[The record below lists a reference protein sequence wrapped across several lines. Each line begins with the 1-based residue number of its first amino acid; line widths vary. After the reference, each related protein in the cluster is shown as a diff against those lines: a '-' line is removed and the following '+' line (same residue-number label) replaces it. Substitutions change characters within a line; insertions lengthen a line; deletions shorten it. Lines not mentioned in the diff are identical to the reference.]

1 MAVADPP
8 DGRKQNRPR
17 RGWRRFTPARL
28 SARRWWRESA
38 FFGYLLNS
46 PALLLLVLLEAY
58 PIVQAVWT
66 SFQHHN
72 LMRPRFR
79 GFAGLENY
87 ATIIDKPEFWT
98 ALYVTLVFV
107 ALSVSLIVVLG
118 VAIAVLANQPIRGQ
132 AVLRTLILLPWA
144 IPPVV
149 NGLMW
154 QWIYNSRAG
163 ALNGLLVSLGLLDGY
178 RSWLSEPT
186 TALLLTVLAHVWNQL
201 PLAVL
206 IFLAGL
212 QTIPGDLLSAAMVDR
227 AGPWRR
233 FRHIVLPW
241 LIHPLIIVLILQT
254 MIAFRVFE
262 LIFVLTGGGPGS
274 STTVIAWLTYQTAF
288 QFLDFGEAN
297 AYAVVIAV
305 MTMLLAVF
313 YLRSLYTR
321 GEIRT

>member
-1 MAVADPP
+1 
-8 DGRKQNRPR
+8 
-17 RGWRRFTPARL
+17 
-28 SARRWWRESA
+28 
-38 FFGYLLNS
+38 
-46 PALLLLVLLEAY
+46 
-58 PIVQAVWT
+58 
-66 SFQHHN
+66 
-72 LMRPRFR
+72 MRPNMR
-79 GFAGLENY
+79 GFAGVENY
-87 ATIIDKPEFWT
+87 ATITGKPEFWT
-98 ALYVTLVFV
+98 ALQVTLVFV
-107 ALSVSLIVVLG
+107 LLSVSLIVVLG
-118 VAIAVLANQPIRGQ
+118 IAIAVLANQPIRGQ
-132 AVLRTLILLPWA
+132 AVLRTLILVPWA

-163 ALNGLLVSLGLLDGY
+163 ALNGLLVSLGIIDDY

-233 FRHIVLPW
+233 FRHIVMPW

-254 MIAFRVFE
+254 MIALRVFE

-288 QFLDFGEAN
+288 HFLDFGEAN

-305 MTMLLAVF
+305 TTMLLAAL
-313 YLRSLYTR
+313 YLKSLYAR

>member
-1 MAVADPP
+1 MALADPP
-8 DGRKQNRPR
+8 KTGDGRRP
-17 RGWRRFTPARL
+17 RGWRFTPGRL
-28 SARRWWRESA
+28 RASAWWRESA

-46 PALLLLVLLEAY
+46 PALLLLLLLEAY
-58 PIVQAVWT
+58 PVVQAVWT
-66 SFQHHN
+66 SFQRHN
-72 LMRPRFR
+72 LMRPGMR

-87 ATIIDKPEFWT
+87 AAIIAKPEFWT
-98 ALYVTLVFV
+98 AVQVTLVFV
-107 ALSVSLIVVLG
+107 VLSVSLVLLLG
-118 VAIAVLANQPIRGQ
+118 IAIAVLANQPVRGQ
-132 AVLRTLILLPWA
+132 ALLRTLILVPWA

-163 ALNGLLVSLGLLDGY
+163 ALNGLLVSLGIIDDY

-233 FRHIVLPW
+233 FRHIVMPW

-254 MIAFRVFE
+254 MIALRVFE

-288 QFLDFGEAN
+288 HFLDFGEAN

-305 MTMLLAVF
+305 TTMLLAAL
-313 YLRSLYTR
+313 YLKSLYVR

>member
-1 MAVADPP
+1 MHGEGAHLTRGRCRDERGDAWPATLSVDRVSKGLRRLERRHPRGR
-8 DGRKQNRPR
+8 DGDGLP
-17 RGWRRFTPARL
+17 GLGIATPARRAPADDEL
-28 SARRWWRESA
+28 PESGDGDGLVPREGVA
-38 FFGYLLNS
+38 DGGEHGAHH
-46 PALLLLVLLEAY
+46 ALGGG
-58 PIVQAVWT
+58 PGGG
-66 SFQHHN
+66 
-72 LMRPRFR
+72 R
-79 GFAGLENY
+79 
-87 ATIIDKPEFWT
+87 
-98 ALYVTLVFV
+98 
-107 ALSVSLIVVLG
+107 LG

-132 AVLRTLILLPWA
+132 AILRTLILLPWA

-163 ALNGLLVSLGLLDGY
+163 ALNGLLVSFGLMDGY
-178 RSWLSEPT
+178 RAWLSEPT
-186 TALLLTVLAHVWNQL
+186 TAVLLTVLAHVWNQL

-233 FRHIVLPW
+233 FRHIVMPW

-288 QFLDFGEAN
+288 HFLDFGEAN
-297 AYAVVIAV
+297 AYAVVIAL
-305 MTMLLAVF
+305 MTMLLAAF

>member
-1 MAVADPP
+1 MTANPTEVRE
-8 DGRKQNRPR
+8 GRKPG
-17 RGWRRFTPARL
+17 GWRFIPGWLRAG
-28 SARRWWRESA
+28 AWWRESA

-46 PALLLLVLLEAY
+46 PALLLLLLLEAY
-58 PIVQAVWT
+58 PVVQAVWT
-66 SFQHHN
+66 SFQRHN
-72 LMRPRFR
+72 LMRPNMR
-79 GFAGLENY
+79 GFAGVENY
-87 ATIIDKPEFWT
+87 ATITGKLEFWT
-98 ALYVTLVFV
+98 ALQVTLVFV
-107 ALSVSLIVVLG
+107 VLSVSMIVLLG
-118 VAIAVLANQPIRGQ
+118 IAIAVLANQPIRGQ
-132 AVLRTLILLPWA
+132 AVLRTLILVPWA

-163 ALNGLLVSLGLLDGY
+163 ALNGLLVSLGIIDDY

-233 FRHIVLPW
+233 FRHIVMPW

-254 MIAFRVFE
+254 MIALRVFE

-288 QFLDFGEAN
+288 HFLDFGEAN

-305 MTMLLAVF
+305 TTMLLAAL
-313 YLRSLYTR
+313 YLKSLYAR